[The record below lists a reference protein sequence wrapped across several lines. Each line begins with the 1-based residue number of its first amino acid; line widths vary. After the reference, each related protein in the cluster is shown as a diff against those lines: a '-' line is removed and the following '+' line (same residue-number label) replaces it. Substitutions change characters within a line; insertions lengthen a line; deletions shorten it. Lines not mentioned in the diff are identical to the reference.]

1 MQRQQKKGGDFQCSP
16 RSSIRRQLGVFEGE
30 SSPWNSLTNGMV
42 WSIWAARLELEAH
55 QRSVYIWVG
64 REKSFGRVG
73 FSLSSAVTCDPP
85 PTWWPCTK
93 AGAATR
99 DVSTRRL
106 LRTETSSV
114 LSASSGW
121 CCRLCAVSDASSL
134 IPRLFWGSWVLTWGL
149 IRAVFVFSWFD
160 ISLSCVEVDS
170 FCINIFFWG
179 GGWKVN
185 LICRCTMELFCLFL
199 LDNGFPTQAAKIHFH
214 PAFFTGIIW
223 VSFLLRTGRK
233 IASFRAE
240 ALFYCN
246 WCLLY
251 I

>member
-1 MQRQQKKGGDFQCSP
+1 MNVSRHPLIYAEAAEKGGDFQCSP

-64 REKSFGRVG
+64 REKSFGRVD
-73 FSLSSAVTCDPP
+73 SASAALSPVIPP
-85 PTWWPCTK
+85 HTWWPCTK

-121 CCRLCAVSDASSL
+121 CCSVSDASSL
-134 IPRLFWGSWVLTWGL
+134 IPCLFWGFWVLTWGL
-149 IRAVFVFSWFD
+149 LRAVFVFSWFD
-160 ISLSCVEVDS
+160 ISLSCVDVDS
-170 FCINIFFWG
+170 FCINIFFLGRG
-179 GGWKVN
+179 GEK
-185 LICRCTMELFCLFL
+185 
-199 LDNGFPTQAAKIHFH
+199 
-214 PAFFTGIIW
+214 
-223 VSFLLRTGRK
+223 
-233 IASFRAE
+233 
-240 ALFYCN
+240 
-246 WCLLY
+246 
-251 I
+251 